1 MRRAPSRQISS
12 IPKAGSSLAAF
23 SATTFNIGVPSFRRR
38 STAGT
43 RRNSFNEEGTPR
55 PRSDGRSTSFGY
67 NSRLLAITRS
77 VVLLSLLGRVDALQL
92 LVVPVPLLSRHG
104 RARVTYVT
112 IPTSSGTSR
121 PAAWHFPAF
130 AGVPVPSTAR
140 IRPRRPARDAD
151 RCGVPR
157 HGDRGRPHERHHA
170 RSPLWGTRPALLT
183 LARDPEMRA

>member
-67 NSRLLAITRS
+67 NSPPSNPQRYFRS
-77 VVLLSLLGRVDALQL
+77 SLPAVDPQRNSTYTEW
-92 LVVPVPLLSRHG
+92 SRHRLHALKPG
-104 RARVTYVT
+104 HSLAFRTPLSTKVRCVSGQRAIASDDARRRREC
-112 IPTSSGTSR
+112 G
-121 PAAWHFPAF
+121 
-130 AGVPVPSTAR
+130 AGHPEQKAR
-140 IRPRRPARDAD
+140 GNQQRR
-151 RCGVPR
+151 G
-157 HGDRGRPHERHHA
+157 
-170 RSPLWGTRPALLT
+170 
-183 LARDPEMRA
+183 